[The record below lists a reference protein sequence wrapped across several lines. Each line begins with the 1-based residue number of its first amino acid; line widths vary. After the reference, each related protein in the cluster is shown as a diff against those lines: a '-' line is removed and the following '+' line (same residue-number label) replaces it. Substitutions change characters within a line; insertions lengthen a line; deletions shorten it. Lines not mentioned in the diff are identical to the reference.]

1 MGDRPLAY
9 ALREEM
15 LRRLEGRFPDG
26 SPLDVIVCSDVWRL
40 NDESLNTVPTVSIG
54 GPGVN
59 AYSAYLGDKLP
70 SVFVI
75 EDRLIVQADL
85 EWEDLIACCWGMDH
99 ALTVQAVEAF
109 MDRYLDDYLDAVL
122 HAIYDEAE

>member
-15 LRRLEGRFPDG
+15 ITRLENRFPDG
-26 SPLDVIVCSDVWRL
+26 APLEVVVCSDVWRL
-40 NDESLNTVPTVSIG
+40 NDESLKSVPTVSVG

-59 AYSAYLGDKLP
+59 ALTAYMGDKLP

-85 EWEDLIACCWGMDH
+85 EWDDLVVCCWGLDH
-99 ALTVQAVEAF
+99 PLTVQAVDAF
-109 MDRYLDDYLDAVL
+109 IDRYLDDYLDAVL